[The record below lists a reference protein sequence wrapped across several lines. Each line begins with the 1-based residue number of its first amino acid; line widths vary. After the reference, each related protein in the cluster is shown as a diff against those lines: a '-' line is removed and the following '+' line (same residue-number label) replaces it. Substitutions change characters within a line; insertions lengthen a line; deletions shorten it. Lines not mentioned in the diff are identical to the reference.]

1 MFAACQEALA
11 LDRRAVLTHLQTAR
25 PDERVQLASYGSCKR
40 NRCARYFD
48 LGEYQM
54 RCGSGGG
61 KGGHRSVPILGNCK
75 SAVGGERRS
84 GEERLLEAI
93 LVYDDKTLK

>member
-1 MFAACQEALA
+1 
-11 LDRRAVLTHLQTAR
+11 
-25 PDERVQLASYGSCKR
+25 
-40 NRCARYFD
+40 
-48 LGEYQM
+48 M

-61 KGGHRSVPILGNCK
+61 KGGHQSVPILGNCK